1 MRLAADRDCDPAAV
15 SRTSDNLRHAYSPK
29 EMMTTKMMMTTTTKK
44 MMKKKMMMILHV
56 LRGDQPMCIR
66 PRERRLMQSL
76 RDSIGIHL

>member
-29 EMMTTKMMMTTTTKK
+29 EMMTTKMMMTTTK
-44 MMKKKMMMILHV
+44 MMMMMKMMMILHV